1 MNTVKPLPIATLMD
15 LIAKAQFLPMDQYNG
30 FCGCK
35 DCLVK
40 GCHVSTKKGYA
51 HTYMY
56 EDALLVKKT
65 YYSFSSFIVSWE
77 IRNRIFY
84 LCYSIVLSPFKLG
97 DWLPLI

>member
-1 MNTVKPLPIATLMD
+1 MMFVIGIQFKVKSEVNTVKPLPIATLMD
-15 LIAKAQFLPMDQYNG
+15 VIPKAQFLPMDQYNG

-51 HTYMY
+51 HTHLY

-65 YYSFSSFIVSWE
+65 YCSFSSFIV
-77 IRNRIFY
+77 
-84 LCYSIVLSPFKLG
+84 L
-97 DWLPLI
+97 